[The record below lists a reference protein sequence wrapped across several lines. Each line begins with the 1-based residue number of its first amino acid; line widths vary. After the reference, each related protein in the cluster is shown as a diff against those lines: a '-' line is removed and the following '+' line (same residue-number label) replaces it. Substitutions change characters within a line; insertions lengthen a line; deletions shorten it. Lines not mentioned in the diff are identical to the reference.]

1 MTYLANFYLTL
12 GKERLKYLYMSD
24 YLDSSNEELLKDYF
38 SEAEQM
44 IDNLESNI
52 LAIESDPNNHD
63 AIDEIFRAAH
73 TLKGNSA
80 AVEFSEVA
88 HFAHTMEDLLDEVR
102 SDKVHVNGDIV
113 DVLLSALDMIK
124 TMLESRQNGS
134 VYEDG
139 VDELSAKI
147 VAFIPGRG
155 GAASAPAPKPAPA
168 PAAKAPAAAAAPVA
182 AAVDLSEYEL
192 TELKQNCGSG
202 EKLWQVKVTFDEN
215 NPMNSVGG
223 IQVFAA
229 LKSCGT
235 VLKTIPDFDALY
247 EDKFWKEV
255 TYFVSSSSTGE
266 QLEDVAFLD
275 DVTLSTDAQDITN
288 ASVGGSAPAAA
299 PVAPAPVQAAP
310 APAAPAAPVAAAPTP
325 APAQE
330 AAPAEPAAPAP
341 AAASASDNK
350 PSAAKAPAKAPAD
363 HAQSAVLRVDSKRVD
378 YLMNLVSETVIT
390 KAAFNQAALQQTD
403 MLVQFQSLVSS
414 YKDKVHRMF
423 EQIPQYLE
431 QINGGESVKNIKA
444 NLISDFGDVA
454 TYFDSFEGRLKDLDA
469 RFHSSTQNLGRI
481 AGELQEGV
489 MKIRMVPISQIFDRF
504 PRVVRDLQKDL
515 NKKINLIIEGKE
527 TELDKTVVDDL
538 LDPLMHCVRN
548 SCDHGIESPDVRKE
562 AGKDETGTVLLKA
575 ANEGNMI
582 IIDIVD
588 DGAGINV
595 EKVRQKAIDR
605 GIIHPNKVISDQEAA
620 QLIFMP
626 GFSTAAKISNVSGRG
641 VGLDVVKTM
650 IEKLN
655 GTVQVTSEQGRGS
668 KFSIRLPLTLA
679 IIQGL
684 LVRVGTETYSIPIAS
699 VIESVRVKKEEIN
712 TIDNYEVL
720 NVRNEVISVLRLSR
734 LFGIKTVE
742 DGDYCFVVIVGS
754 QDKKIGVMV
763 DALIGEEDVV
773 IKPLKDQFTQSPGVA
788 GASILGDGSVSL
800 IIDVTQLLELGVR
813 QEIEA
818 RQDNGY
824 GEV

>member
-1 MTYLANFYLTL
+1 
-12 GKERLKYLYMSD
+12 MSD

-102 SDKVHVNGDIV
+102 SDKVQVNGDIV
-113 DVLLSALDMIK
+113 DVLLNALDMIK

-134 VYEDG
+134 VYEEG
-139 VDELSAKI
+139 VEELSARI
-147 VAFIPGRG
+147 NAFIPGKG
-155 GAASAPAPKPAPA
+155 GAAPAPKPAVTPA
-168 PAAKAPAAAAAPVA
+168 PAASAPATAS
-182 AAVDLSEYEL
+182 AAVPATIDLSEYEL

-202 EKLWQVKVTFDEN
+202 EKLWQIKVTFDEN

-247 EDKFWKEV
+247 EDKFWKDV
-255 TYFVSSSSTGE
+255 TYFVSSSSTGS

-288 ASVGGSAPAAA
+288 ATVGAGAASLAQPAPATPAA
-299 PVAPAPVQAAP
+299 SVQAAP
-310 APAAPAAPVAAAPTP
+310 APVVSAPTPAVAPTPDPAPVAAAP
-325 APAQE
+325 
-330 AAPAEPAAPAP
+330 AEPEKTAE
-341 AAASASDNK
+341 SK
-350 PSAAKAPAKAPAD
+350 PSAAKAAPKPAAD

-403 MLVQFQSLVSS
+403 LLVQFQTLISS
-414 YKDKVHRMF
+414 YKDKIHRMF
-423 EQIPQYLE
+423 EQMPQYLE
-431 QINGGESVKNIKA
+431 QIQEGVSLKDIKA
-444 NLISDFGDVA
+444 NLQNDFGDV
-454 TYFDSFEGRLKDLDA
+454 TNHFDSFEGKFKELDA

-515 NKKINLIIEGKE
+515 GKKINLIIEGKE

-548 SCDHGIESPDVRKE
+548 SCDHGVESPEVRRE

-605 GIIHPNKVISDQEAA
+605 GLIHPNKVISDQEAA

-734 LFGIKTVE
+734 LFGIRTDE

-824 GEV
+824 GEE